1 MVVYIS
7 NDDVLM
13 TKELITSCRSCPEI
27 VVTRTTRIDRLILI
41 ALLFIATYLV
51 DYKLKIYHLA
61 IQRQRLHSRGISSS
75 YTNSSLII
83 NNHQQ
88 KNDIT
93 KSSSKIHIF
102 YNLFTKSAQDEERV
116 QSIIQEQFNLINPK
130 YHNTNVS
137 ITSIGYKLSSIPNNV
152 STITQHYNEGGE
164 DLTLHALWKY
174 CKANNHRNVKVVY
187 LHSKGSY
194 HPNESN
200 HRLRNFVTQGALST
214 ECANLPDTC
223 NVCSSRMS
231 PLPHPHTSGNM
242 WLARCDYISK
252 LIDPL
257 AAKEGKLPSKI
268 HEDNPCKGRG
278 RYLGEHWVHS
288 HPSVK
293 PCDLYPGKEF
303 TWAHLRVPQGNLQ
316 KELMKAPRFKFN
328 EYVLPGMCMDKYPE
342 TLSSEDF
349 VELRK
354 QNYELLYN
362 ITNLDESWWGWE
374 FLKRSMSNR

>member
-1 MVVYIS
+1 MA
-7 NDDVLM
+7 
-13 TKELITSCRSCPEI
+13 KELITLDRNCPEL
-27 VVTRTTRIDRLILI
+27 VVTRTTRIDRIVLV

-51 DYKLKIYHLA
+51 DYKLKIYYVT
-61 IQRQRLHSRGISSS
+61 IQQQLQHQHRGISSS
-75 YTNSSLII
+75 LYTNSSMII

-88 KNDIT
+88 AIDIT
-93 KSSSKIHIF
+93 ESSAMIHIF

-116 QSIIQEQFNLINPK
+116 QRIIQEQFNLINPK
-130 YHNTNVS
+130 YHITNVS

-214 ECANLPDTC
+214 DCANLPDTC

-362 ITNLDESWWGWE
+362 ITDLDESWWGWE
-374 FLKRSMSNR
+374 FLQRSYIK